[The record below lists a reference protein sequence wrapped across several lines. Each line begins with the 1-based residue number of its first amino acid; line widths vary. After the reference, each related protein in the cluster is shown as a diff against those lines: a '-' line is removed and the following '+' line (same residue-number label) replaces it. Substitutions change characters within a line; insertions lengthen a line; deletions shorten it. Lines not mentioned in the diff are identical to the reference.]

1 VQANASDDTH
11 EDDLWYVLMQA
22 PTAQYNYIAHL
33 CYCLMGRVLDAQM
46 SLLGEPKPMYV
57 MQAR

>member
-1 VQANASDDTH
+1 MVRPHAGTYYRSVQPI
-11 EDDLWYVLMQA
+11 LLIYVRL
-22 PTAQYNYIAHL
+22 L
-33 CYCLMGRVLDAQM
+33 RLMGRVLDAQM